1 MVISE
6 MVTFGTA
13 MLAEDPVIH
22 ALEVVINPK
31 WVSAKCHAAAIF
43 SMVITCPSGVTGT
56 PVTDL

>member
-22 ALEVVINPK
+22 TLEVVIHPQ

>member
-22 ALEVVINPK
+22 TLEVVIHIH
-31 WVSAKCHAAAIF
+31 WVSAKYHAAVIF
-43 SMVITCPSGVTGT
+43 RVTITCPSGVTGVV
-56 PVTDL
+56 VTEL